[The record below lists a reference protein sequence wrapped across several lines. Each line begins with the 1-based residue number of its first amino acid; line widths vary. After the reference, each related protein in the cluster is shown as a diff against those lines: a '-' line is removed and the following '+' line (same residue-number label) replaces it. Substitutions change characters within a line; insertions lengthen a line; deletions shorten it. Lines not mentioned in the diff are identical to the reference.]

1 MAVILEISVEGD
13 PRGGIS
19 QGIILGL
26 DGDVVIEK
34 PDAADGA
41 DPVEGGPEAGGAE
54 SGGDAAVLGAG
65 ESDAVEDGE
74 RDEGG
79 AGVLRG
85 GSGAD
90 LIFGGDHG
98 ETICAGLSEDD
109 VDGGAGSD
117 VIYGGG
123 GADILRGGDGED
135 RLIGGSGADWL
146 YGDGGADCLFG
157 GDGDD
162 QIILE
167 IDADVVTGGKGADI
181 FFMRSGQGVIT
192 DFTPGEDVL
201 NLATFV
207 DFTSLWDVKKASVEA
222 GGDIE
227 IALGAENSL
236 VLCDT
241 RLADLDAGDFA
252 FGFA

>member
-1 MAVILEISVEGD
+1 MTAMLDPTLEEYPVDEVASEIV
-13 PRGGIS
+13 P
-19 QGIILGL
+19 GL
-26 DGDVVIEK
+26 DSTVVPETSE
-34 PDAADGA
+34 GG
-41 DPVEGGPEAGGAE
+41 DPVEDGLETSNAYSDYNVAL
-54 SGGDAAVLGAG
+54 LGAG
-65 ESDAVEDGE
+65 ETEPVEDGE
-74 RDEGG
+74 GG
-79 AGVLRG
+79 HAGVLHG

-90 LIFGGDHG
+90 RFFGGDHG
-98 ETICAGLSEDD
+98 ETICAGLGEDD
-109 VDGGAGSD
+109 VDGGAGND
-117 VIYGGG
+117 LIYGGA
-123 GADILRGGDGED
+123 GADILRGGDD
-135 RLIGGSGADWL
+135 DDLLVGGSGADWI
-146 YGDGGADCLFG
+146 YGDGGADRIFG

-167 IDADVVTGGKGADI
+167 IDADVVTGGAGADT

-207 DFTSLWDVKKASVEA
+207 DFASLWEVKKVALEA

-241 RLADLDAGDFA
+241 RLADLDAADFV